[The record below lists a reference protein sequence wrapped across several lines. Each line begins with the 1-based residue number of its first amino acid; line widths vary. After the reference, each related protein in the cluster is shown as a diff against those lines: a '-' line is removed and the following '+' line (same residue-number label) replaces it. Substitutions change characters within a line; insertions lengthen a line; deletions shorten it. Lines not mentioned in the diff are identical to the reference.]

1 MDIEE
6 IKKYSKN
13 KIEADDLIKQVR
25 QRIKET
31 TWEKQNLREGFT
43 ETFRP
48 LISQFEDP
56 GKDSKTQ
63 NIFTQNQ
70 KMLQNQLA
78 LTEGLK
84 ANQKAITDGFS
95 QFERL
100 ADMQELPGIGA
111 IEYGEDDKDDQ
122 ARAPLPKE
130 DKTQAPL
137 PKVDKTQATLPK
149 EDKTQAPLP
158 KVDKTQATLPKE
170 DKAQIT
176 ITKDYFDRFL
186 LDKKSQDTLIENG
199 FDINPSYYFDKN
211 TNIKELDNLINNVK
225 SDLGGLHEELK
236 NIASFPINEKG
247 YLIAVSTATKKGP
260 TLKTQEKI
268 ETFNIIS
275 VYLKNLIDLLEFRNQ
290 TGYGMFYSNPEELL
304 HRFELLYGSLVA
316 GNNGVLPEYIQ
327 IAHRLRDLG
336 ILSKNQLNTLLR
348 KVI

>member
-13 KIEADDLIKQVR
+13 KIEADALIKQVR
-25 QRIKET
+25 QQIKET
-31 TWEKQNLREGFT
+31 TWEKQNLREGFS

-100 ADMQELPGIGA
+100 ADMQELPGVEA
-111 IEYGEDDKDDQ
+111 IEDGEDDKDDQ

-130 DKTQAPL
+130 DKTPIVKLDLEKNFDKNDIFTLEEFNYTRPNDFYDSNIEDLQKELRDVNSDIKTLTGQINGRKRTKFPDEEYLAITL
-137 PKVDKTQATLPK
+137 LKEEQKVTLMK
-149 EDKTQAPLP
+149 YRN
-158 KVDKTQATLPKE
+158 
-170 DKAQIT
+170 I
-176 ITKDYFDRFL
+176 IKDYF
-186 LDKKSQDTLIENG
+186 KSLEYKVGQGL
-199 FDINPSYYFDKN
+199 YF
-211 TNIKELDNLINNVK
+211 
-225 SDLGGLHEELK
+225 S
-236 NIASFPINEKG
+236 P
-247 YLIAVSTATKKGP
+247 
-260 TLKTQEKI
+260 Q
-268 ETFNIIS
+268 
-275 VYLKNLIDLLEFRNQ
+275 
-290 TGYGMFYSNPEELL
+290 ELL
-304 HRFELLYGSLVA
+304 HRFELLNGSLVA
-316 GNNGVLPEYIQ
+316 RNNGVLPEYIQ

-336 ILSKNQLNTLLR
+336 IITNNQLNTLLR

>member
-25 QRIKET
+25 QQIKET

-56 GKDSKTQ
+56 GEDSKTQ

-100 ADMQELPGIGA
+100 ADMQELPGVGA
-111 IEYGEDDKDDQ
+111 IGDGEDYKDDQ
-122 ARAPLPKE
+122 ARAPFPKE
-130 DKTQAPL
+130 DKTPL
-137 PKVDKTQATLPK
+137 VNLNLEK
-149 EDKTQAPLP
+149 
-158 KVDKTQATLPKE
+158 
-170 DKAQIT
+170 
-176 ITKDYFDRFL
+176 
-186 LDKKSQDTLIENG
+186 N
-199 FDINPSYYFDKN
+199 FDKN
-211 TNIKELDNLINNVK
+211 DLALLSKLNYARPNKFYNYEIINLKDDLEILTNNIKSLNGEINGRKRKNNPD
-225 SDLGGLHEELK
+225 SDYVLLTQQK
-236 NIASFPINEKG
+236 EK
-247 YLIAVSTATKKGP
+247 
-260 TLKTQEKI
+260 E
-268 ETFNIIS
+268 
-275 VYLKNLIDLLEFRNQ
+275 KNLLKKYRNTMEDYIKSFEYKVGQ
-290 TGYGMFYSNPEELL
+290 GLFFSPQELL
-304 HRFELLYGSLVA
+304 HRFELLNGSLAA

-336 ILSKNQLNTLLR
+336 IITNKQLNTFLR

>member
-100 ADMQELPGIGA
+100 ADMQELPGVEA
-111 IEYGEDDKDDQ
+111 IEDDKDDQ
-122 ARAPLPKE
+122 ARAPTPTPPQSPTPTPTPPPQAAKDPIANFNVE
-130 DKTQAPL
+130 D
-137 PKVDKTQATLPK
+137 
-149 EDKTQAPLP
+149 
-158 KVDKTQATLPKE
+158 
-170 DKAQIT
+170 
-176 ITKDYFDRFL
+176 FDRNLNNKEF
-186 LDKKSQDTLIENG
+186 QDILSNKG
-199 FDINPSYYFDKN
+199 YQYLPSFYFDKN
-211 TNIKELDNLINNVK
+211 IKELNDLISNVK
-225 SDLGGLHEELK
+225 LELENAGK
-236 NIASFPINEKG
+236 NITNTAIIKNDGFYNLAFPIRQNPQLKSIEKM
-247 YLIAVSTATKKGP
+247 
-260 TLKTQEKI
+260 KTYNA
-268 ETFNIIS
+268 FS
-275 VYLKNLIDLLEFRNQ
+275 VYLTNLNLLYMFKNKS
-290 TGYGMFYSNPEELL
+290 GSGMFFNKEELL
-304 HRFELLYGSLVA
+304 RRFELLNGSLAA

-327 IAHRLRDLG
+327 IAHKLRDLG
-336 ILSKNQLNTLLR
+336 ILSNNQLNTLLR